1 MTAVF
6 DREFRSYFQNI
17 TGWLFLAAYAV
28 VYDIYYFYYNLYTGY
43 AYISYP
49 LSSIILFMLILIPIL
64 TMRSMAEDKK
74 FKTNQLLYTAPV
86 SVKDIVLG
94 KYIAMASIFTF
105 AMCFTCVT
113 VTILCMF
120 GTVPFAANF
129 TAILGMWLFGLM
141 AIAIGQFISS
151 ITENQIVAAVLSFA
165 VLLIGYLMNTFAGL
179 ILSTHTALIGL
190 MKSLAITS
198 YLSQFNNQVLSIRG
212 IVYYITVGAFFLFL
226 TCQLIH
232 RARGSRGTGLKK
244 GSIAMMA
251 IGLVIVIAVNA
262 GTAMLPQKITAID
275 ASVNKEFALSKTT
288 EDFLGTVEKDV
299 DVYVWG
305 KRDNVAST
313 VTYTL
318 DRYDSGSKHVKVTYV
333 DPSVSPTFYQTY
345 LQGEPPAGTIIVASE
360 NRFKV
365 ITADKMYAYGFDTNT
380 KQQYVSGYD
389 GEGKLTQ
396 AINYVLGDDE
406 ETIYLITGHGENALE
421 TSYLN
426 ELEKQN
432 YKVATVRLSDS
443 GEIPENVAGIIIN
456 GPTRDFSKDEM
467 AIIKKYFDNGGRAL
481 ITTNYKSGYLDRL
494 YDFLDKEYNVQLH
507 TGMVFEGSTSR
518 YYNQPMFI
526 FPVVTDCDLT
536 ENISKD
542 NHIMIPYAQGI
553 TMGYTSHKI
562 IFTDLITT
570 SGSGYMKKSTA
581 TNKNYAKEDGDTPG
595 PVIIGANV
603 INDENDADITVIGS
617 YIAFTED
624 ADGVVAGNNKALF
637 TGITG
642 AFSKGGSRLS
652 IPAKPYTV
660 SNLST
665 NKSISY
671 ALFGLM
677 VFVVP
682 ILLIAF
688 GIVIWIRRR
697 RR

>member
-6 DREFRSYFQNI
+6 EREFRSYFQNI

-49 LSSIILFMLILIPIL
+49 LSSIILFMVILIPIL

-94 KYIAMASIFTF
+94 KYFAMASIFTF
-105 AMCFTCVT
+105 AMCFTCIT
-113 VTILCMF
+113 PIILSMF
-120 GTVPFAANF
+120 GAVPFAANY
-129 TAILGMWLFGLM
+129 TAVVGMWLFGLM
-141 AIAIGQFISS
+141 AIAVGQFLSS
-151 ITENQIVAAVLSFA
+151 LTENQIVAAVLSFA

-179 ILSTHTALIGL
+179 ILSTHTVLINI
-190 MKSLAITS
+190 MKSIAITS
-198 YLSQFNNQVLSIRG
+198 YLSQFNNAILSIRG

-226 TCQLIH
+226 TCQLIY
-232 RARGSRGTGLKK
+232 RSRTKAAGVKK
-244 GSIAMMA
+244 GSIGLMV
-251 IGLVIVIAVNA
+251 IGLAVLIAVNV

-275 ASVNKEFALSKTT
+275 ASANKVFALSKTT

-299 DVYVWG
+299 NIYVWG
-305 KRDNVAST
+305 KESNISET
-313 VTYTL
+313 IKYTL
-318 DRYDSGSKHVKVTYV
+318 DRYDSGSKHVKVKYV
-333 DPSVSPTFYQTY
+333 DPSVSPTFYQAY
-345 LQGEPPAGTIIVASE
+345 LQSEPVAGTIIVESA

-365 ITADKMYAYGFDTNT
+365 ISADKMYAYNFDTQT
-380 KQQYVSGYD
+380 QQQYIYGYD

-396 AINYVLGDDE
+396 AINYVLGDEE
-406 ETIYLITGHGENALE
+406 ETVYLISGHGENALE

-432 YKVATVRLSDS
+432 YTVKTVRISDS
-443 GEIPENVAGIIIN
+443 GDIPENVAGIIIN

-467 AIIKKYFDNGGRAL
+467 EIIKKYFSNGGRAL
-481 ITTNYKSGYLDRL
+481 ITTNYKAGYLDRL
-494 YDFLDKEYNVQLH
+494 YDYLDEEYNIQLH
-507 TGMVFEGSTSR
+507 TGMVYEGNTSK

-526 FPVVTDCDLT
+526 FPEVEDCDLT
-536 ENISKD
+536 ENISSD

-553 TMGYTSHKI
+553 TMGYTSHKS

-570 SGSGYMKKSTA
+570 SASGYMKKSSA
-581 TNKNYAKEDGDTPG
+581 TNKNYNKEEEDTDGPIT
-595 PVIIGANV
+595 IGANA
-603 INDENDADITVIGS
+603 INDETDADITVIGS
-617 YIAFTED
+617 YITFTED

-652 IPAKPYTV
+652 IPAKSYTV

-665 NKSISY
+665 NKSVSY
-671 ALFGLM
+671 ALFGLL

-682 ILLIAF
+682 ILLLIT
-688 GIVIWIRRR
+688 GVVIWLRRR